1 MLSVFDH
8 LALHPFLAELP
19 AEDLH
24 RLSRRARRVMWP
36 VNRRLFR
43 AGGPA
48 ERFWLLH
55 AGEVVLDMD
64 IPGRGDVV
72 IERIRAGSV
81 LGWSWLLPP
90 RRWATGAVAGEVC
103 QAIEFDANCV
113 RALMARDDR
122 LARDLSTRFLAVVAG
137 RLQADRRRL
146 VELYSPISL
155 RAEADRR

>member
-8 LALHPFLAELP
+8 LALHPFLADLP
-19 AEDLH
+19 AADLH

-48 ERFWLLH
+48 GRFWLLH

-64 IPGRGDVV
+64 IPGRGDVA
-72 IERIRAGSV
+72 IERIPAGGV

-90 RRWATGAVAGEVC
+90 HQWAAGAVTGQVC
-103 QAIEFDANCV
+103 QAMEFDAVGV

-122 LARDLSTRFLAVVAG
+122 LARELTTRFLAVAADRVRAG
-137 RLQADRRRL
+137 RLRL
-146 VELYSPISL
+146 GELYAPISL